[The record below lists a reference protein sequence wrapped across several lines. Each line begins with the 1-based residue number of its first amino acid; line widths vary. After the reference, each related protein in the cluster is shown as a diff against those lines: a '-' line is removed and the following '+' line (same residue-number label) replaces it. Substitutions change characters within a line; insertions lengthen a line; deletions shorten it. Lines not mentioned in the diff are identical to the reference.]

1 MRELLRVIRRRW
13 YVTMPIVLITI
24 CLSAVANAVLPT
36 TYQSEC
42 SISLLNAPS
51 VAALPP
57 NNGNPFLSF
66 SQALT
71 VAADFLGRRLTSD
84 ESAEALKKRGLTG
97 TYSVKLADNA
107 MGPFLT
113 LTVTGPDKAQV
124 QKSIGLLNTFTA
136 EQLKAMQSEQQ
147 APAGSQIASTVIIP
161 PQPPQPQ
168 TKSKLQYVAMI
179 GLAGLAV
186 AFLAA
191 FVTEN
196 VFGVRRRARAEQRHL
211 ESAEPES
218 AEGDPVTPPS
228 VTAGR

>member
-1 MRELLRVIRRRW
+1 MRELLRVIRKRW
-13 YVTMPIVLITI
+13 YVTLPIVLITI
-24 CLSAVANAVLPT
+24 GLSAVANAVLPT

-51 VAALPP
+51 VSAQAP

-84 ESAEALKKRGLTG
+84 QSAEALKKQGLTG

-113 LTVTGPDKAQV
+113 LTVTGNNPAEVK
-124 QKSIGLLNTFTA
+124 KSIDLLNKFTA
-136 EQLKAMQSEQQ
+136 DQLKQMQAEQQ
-147 APAGSQIASTVIIP
+147 APAGSQIGATVIIP
-161 PQPPQPQ
+161 PQPPLAQ

-179 GLAGLAV
+179 GIAGLAV

-196 VFGVRRRARAEQRHL
+196 IFGRRRARAGRRRGKAAPE
-211 ESAEPES
+211 EEPL
-218 AEGDPVTPPS
+218 AQPS
-228 VTAGR
+228 VSAGR